1 LLNFVQVN
9 WIITRNDE
17 FAPIDLSSPA
27 QQSLSQA
34 LCFLAYQRWS
44 AAFLPRAQLS
54 CSQPGR
60 ACYPGGAPSPPRY
73 RIDGQATMCSS
84 RGTRGRDGRTDQL
97 ATWPAIPSR
106 HEVGEDGAGSGAE
119 AAVTQRHGR
128 VTGGSRGGPPRAGP
142 GRRQEGRV

>member
-1 LLNFVQVN
+1 MTNLPLLTYPLPHSN
-9 WIITRNDE
+9 
-17 FAPIDLSSPA
+17 LSVKPMLSRVPA
-27 QQSLSQA
+27 VVRRFPPPRAA
-34 LCFLAYQRWS
+34 LLLAARPGV
-44 AAFLPRAQLS
+44 LPRR
-54 CSQPGR
+54 C
-60 ACYPGGAPSPPRY
+60 PSPPRY

-84 RGTRGRDGRTDQL
+84 RGTCGRDGRTDQL
-97 ATWPAIPSR
+97 ATWLAIPSR